1 MSIRSAVVAVAL
13 CAAAVALPTSAALA
27 QSAAE
32 HVAAGDRE
40 HVAMNAAAALK
51 HYEAALAVDPK
62 DYDALCKAAREAVDL
77 GEAQTDKARRTQ
89 LYKSAEQYAR
99 RAVEVKPNDAEGHF
113 HLARALGRN
122 ALTLGVRDRI
132 KYATDV
138 RAQALEALKYDPK
151 HAGALHIMGVWNAE
165 VMRLSGFERMMAKNF
180 LGGKVFGSAN
190 WRNAVRYMEE
200 SVAADPQGIVH
211 HLDLGKIYLDV
222 GDKAKARAQFEDVVR
237 LPASQPND
245 AMYKR
250 DAERQLAKTT

>member
-1 MSIRSAVVAVAL
+1 MSFRSAVTAAAL
-13 CAAAVALPTSAALA
+13 CAAAVALPTSAAFA

-40 HVAMNAAAALK
+40 SAAMNAAAALK
-51 HYEAALAVDPK
+51 HYQAAIAADSN

-77 GEAQTDKARRTQ
+77 GEAQTDKARRSQ
-89 LYKSAEQYAR
+89 LYQEAEQYAR
-99 RAVEVKPNDAEGHF
+99 HAVRVKPNDAEGHF

-122 ALTLGVRDRI
+122 ALSLGVRDRI
-132 KYATDV
+132 KYATEV
-138 RAQALEALKYDPK
+138 RNQALEALKYDPH

-180 LGGKVFGSAN
+180 LGGQVFGQAN
-190 WRNAVRYMEE
+190 WGNAVRYMEQ

-222 GDKAKARAQFEDVVR
+222 GDKAKARQQFEEVAR
-237 LPASQPND
+237 LPASMPND

-250 DAERQLAKTT
+250 DAERQLAKTS

>member
-1 MSIRSAVVAVAL
+1 MSIRSAVMAVAL
-13 CAAAVALPTSAALA
+13 CAAAALPTSAALA

-40 HVAMNAAAALK
+40 NAAMNAAAALK

-77 GEAQTDKARRTQ
+77 GEAQTDKGRRTQ
-89 LYKSAEQYAR
+89 LYKSAELFAR

-122 ALTLGVRDRI
+122 ALTLGARDKI

-151 HAGALHIMGVWNAE
+151 HAGALHIMGMWNAE

-180 LGGKVFGSAN
+180 LGGKGFGTAN
-190 WRNAVRYMEE
+190 WQNAVRYMQE

-222 GDKAKARAQFEDVVR
+222 GDKAKARQQFEEVAR
-237 LPASQPND
+237 LPAAMPND

-250 DAERQLAKTT
+250 DAERQMAKTT